1 MSSKGTYEHD
11 LWLGRKALA
20 EGLVT
25 SSQLTEALLIQS
37 KTGLRKTLDTVLVNK
52 GWVTAEALDHLKTE
66 LEATTTQKHE
76 VAPGDPD
83 AEKRLGEIICR
94 VMCDKVLATERHMT
108 SYLGRLPRDP
118 EPAALHLIPKAAL
131 RQGLWMDFLETV
143 RACQPL
149 ESPNLTSVLDV
160 DRHEDSFVVVTRH
173 AKRAIYLDGL
183 IKRVRRL
190 KLSEALRILG
200 ELAKGLADLHK
211 ANLAH
216 RDLKP
221 SRVVLSQDGGV
232 LITLAGV
239 TSKPADAPS
248 GVYGTAHWAAPEV
261 CKGRLGDARS
271 DVYSLGA
278 IGYELVTGVR
288 PFEGESFGSLA
299 DQHRNVDVIPPH
311 RVMSALPADV
321 GDMLTWMLSKSPKDR
336 PEADQVVRTV
346 AEVSTKVQRTG
357 MTQKFQAFNPDE

>member
-1 MSSKGTYEHD
+1 VSSKGTYEHD
-11 LWLGRKALA
+11 LWLGRKALS
-20 EGLVT
+20 EGLIT

-52 GWVTAEALDHLKTE
+52 GWVTAEALEDLKSE
-66 LEATTTQKHE
+66 LVATQTQKHE
-76 VAPGDPD
+76 VASHDPD

-94 VMCDKVLATERHMT
+94 VMCDKVLGVERHMT

-131 RQGLWMDFLETV
+131 REGLWMDFLETV
-143 RACQPL
+143 RACQSV
-149 ESPNLTSVLDV
+149 ESPNLTAVLEV
-160 DRHEDSFVVVTRH
+160 DRYQESFVVVTRH

-200 ELAKGLADLHK
+200 ELAKGLTDLHK
-211 ANLAH
+211 ANLVH

-221 SRVVLSQDGGV
+221 GRVVLSPDGGV
-232 LITLAGV
+232 RITLAGV
-239 TSKPADAPS
+239 TSRPPDAPA
-248 GVYGTAHWAAPEV
+248 GVYGSGHWAAPEV
-261 CKGRLGDARS
+261 CKGRLGDVRS
-271 DVYSLGA
+271 DVYSLGV

-299 DQHRNVDVIPPH
+299 DQHRNTDVTPPH

-321 GDMLTWMLSKSPKDR
+321 GDLLTWMLSKSPKDR
-336 PEADQVVRTV
+336 PEAEQVVRTV
-346 AEVSTKVQRTG
+346 TEVSSKVQRTG